1 MENTQKVQKTNKKSI
16 FKNNLFVL
24 AIIIVGIVIILS
36 LATDYFFSITNL
48 SAIMTQMALTGIL
61 AVGMTFCI
69 ITEGVDL
76 SAGNVLSLVGIILA
90 VCLRAGI
97 PLILALIIA
106 LCTGAL
112 CGLITGLLIA
122 KGKLPAFIATL
133 GMMNIAQGVALVI
146 SN

>member
-76 SAGNVLSLVGIILA
+76 SAGNVLSLSRNYISSMSKG
-90 VCLRAGI
+90 GNSSDFSFNH
-97 PLILALIIA
+97 
-106 LCTGAL
+106 CTMYRRSLWTNNGSAYR
-112 CGLITGLLIA
+112 
-122 KGKLPAFIATL
+122 KGKASSIYCYLRHDEYSTGRGARNF
-133 GMMNIAQGVALVI
+133 
-146 SN
+146 